1 MKHTVQTVEQAPVN
15 HALLNVVTPMGLS
28 FEKNRLSIGEN
39 IGKAYGII
47 RYPQKV
53 DVEWLSKLTN
63 IPGTLV
69 SIGFKPVDNGTLIN
83 AISRSVVQQRG
94 LADGAKDPLS
104 RQRAEKAAEDGEK
117 IIMQIDREGETVGL
131 MSVEVMPVAREE
143 KEFKKACRRA
153 ESVASV
159 MKCKMRAIP
168 NLQKEAFM
176 HLSPTFPNHAKM
188 ESILQK
194 VVPFSTFV
202 GGFPFASS
210 GFNDGEGYYFAK
222 DRNGGLVIVD
232 TWKRGGNRTNSNF
245 CVMGNSGVGKSTAI
259 KHILLSEY
267 MKGTRIIVIDP
278 ESEYRDLCQN
288 LNGDW
293 INAVGGSK
301 GMINPLQVR
310 PSPRDDEDEKEELRL
325 YRDEG
330 YGINELGNGQ
340 LSELAMHMKNLEIF
354 FSLYIPSLT
363 DMQKAVLKK
372 CLVELYQK
380 FHITWDTD
388 VAKLKPQDFPI
399 FSDLYALV
407 QEKTKTEKENQVY
420 TDLSMLLYDIAEGA
434 DSFIWNGHTTVSGS
448 SRFTVMDTH
457 ALQETGDNIKRTQY
471 FNILTYDWEQMSRDR
486 EERVLLICD
495 EAYLMIDQKVPQS
508 LVYLRNVMKRARK
521 YEAALGIISHSLV
534 DFLHESIKQYGQ
546 ALLDI
551 PCYKILMG
559 TDGKNLKETADLYD
573 LTEAEQELLLA
584 RKRGHALFMAGAKRL
599 HIQFDI
605 PEYKFNYMGKGGAK
619 MADPILVKLLAE
631 AALQAAK
638 DKESRNRLLAII
650 LGPVIFLLLLVALV
664 MYLATSPFSALSEW
678 LVGDEVAAVNEFQ
691 KDYGY
696 NNDSGIFERD
706 FKEADGQEYD
716 EDILLGRE
724 GETQV
729 VYYNQLDERWADEP
743 YGQDKI
749 GTHGCG
755 PTSMS
760 IVVSTLTGTNV
771 DPVEMAQWSYENGY
785 YCPGGG
791 SYHSLIPKAAEHWG
805 LSVDIN
811 LDGEDVAD
819 ALAEGKLVVAI
830 MSKGHF
836 TKSGH
841 FIVLRGITADGKVLV
856 ADPASLKRSN
866 QEWDLSLILE
876 EARKRVGAGGPF
888 WAISN

>member
-1 MKHTVQTVEQAPVN
+1 MRHAAQTVEQAPVN
-15 HALLNVVTPMGLS
+15 NALLNVVTPMGLS

-63 IPGTLV
+63 IPSTLV

-176 HLSPTFPNHAKM
+176 HLTPTFPNHAKM

-222 DRNGGLVIVD
+222 DTSGGLVIVD
-232 TWKRGGNRTNSNF
+232 TWKRGGDRTNSNF

-330 YGINELGNGQ
+330 YGMND
-340 LSELAMHMKNLEIF
+340 LALHMKNLEIF

-388 VAKLKPQDFPI
+388 VTKLKAQDFPI
-399 FSDLYALV
+399 F
-407 QEKTKTEKENQVY
+407 
-420 TDLSMLLYDIAEGA
+420 
-434 DSFIWNGHTTVSGS
+434 
-448 SRFTVMDTH
+448 
-457 ALQETGDNIKRTQY
+457 
-471 FNILTYDWEQMSRDR
+471 
-486 EERVLLICD
+486 
-495 EAYLMIDQKVPQS
+495 
-508 LVYLRNVMKRARK
+508 
-521 YEAALGIISHSLV
+521 
-534 DFLHESIKQYGQ
+534 
-546 ALLDI
+546 
-551 PCYKILMG
+551 
-559 TDGKNLKETADLYD
+559 
-573 LTEAEQELLLA
+573 
-584 RKRGHALFMAGAKRL
+584 
-599 HIQFDI
+599 
-605 PEYKFNYMGKGGAK
+605 
-619 MADPILVKLLAE
+619 
-631 AALQAAK
+631 
-638 DKESRNRLLAII
+638 
-650 LGPVIFLLLLVALV
+650 
-664 MYLATSPFSALSEW
+664 
-678 LVGDEVAAVNEFQ
+678 
-691 KDYGY
+691 
-696 NNDSGIFERD
+696 
-706 FKEADGQEYD
+706 
-716 EDILLGRE
+716 
-724 GETQV
+724 
-729 VYYNQLDERWADEP
+729 
-743 YGQDKI
+743 
-749 GTHGCG
+749 
-755 PTSMS
+755 PTSM
-760 IVVSTLTGTNV
+760 
-771 DPVEMAQWSYENGY
+771 
-785 YCPGGG
+785 
-791 SYHSLIPKAAEHWG
+791 HWC
-805 LSVDIN
+805 
-811 LDGEDVAD
+811 
-819 ALAEGKLVVAI
+819 
-830 MSKGHF
+830 
-836 TKSGH
+836 
-841 FIVLRGITADGKVLV
+841 
-856 ADPASLKRSN
+856 
-866 QEWDLSLILE
+866 
-876 EARKRVGAGGPF
+876 RKRQKRKRKIRFTPTLPCCCTT
-888 WAISN
+888 

>member
-1 MKHTVQTVEQAPVN
+1 MADVNTNTATQTQEQGNSTQTNTTAN
-15 HALLNVVTPMGLS
+15 ANTTGAGADSTP
-28 FEKNRLSIGEN
+28 
-39 IGKAYGII
+39 
-47 RYPQKV
+47 KV
-53 DVEWLSKLTN
+53 KTEEE
-63 IPGTLV
+63 I
-69 SIGFKPVDNGTLIN
+69 
-83 AISRSVVQQRG
+83 
-94 LADGAKDPLS
+94 
-104 RQRAEKAAEDGEK
+104 RAE
-117 IIMQIDREGETVGL
+117 
-131 MSVEVMPVAREE
+131 
-143 KEFKKACRRA
+143 
-153 ESVASV
+153 
-159 MKCKMRAIP
+159 
-168 NLQKEAFM
+168 LQKEYEKMADKRV
-176 HLSPTFPNHAKM
+176 TDAIKKKEKEWADKQAKEKM
-188 ESILQK
+188 TEDERRQAEEQERLQAQAK
-194 VVPFSTFV
+194 RDLDLTI
-202 GGFPFASS
+202 
-210 GFNDGEGYYFAK
+210 K

-232 TWKRGGNRTNSNF
+232 TWKRGGDRTNSNF

-330 YGINELGNGQ
+330 YGMND
-340 LSELAMHMKNLEIF
+340 LALHMKNLEIF

-388 VAKLKPQDFPI
+388 VTKLKPQDFPI

-420 TDLSMLLYDIAEGA
+420 TDLAMLLYDIAEGA
-434 DSFIWNGHTTVSGS
+434 DSFIWNGHTTVSGN

-495 EAYLMIDQKVPQS
+495 EAYLMIDRSVPQS

-573 LTEAEQELLLA
+573 LTEAEKELLLA

-605 PEYKFNYMGKGGAK
+605 PEYKFNYMGKGG
-619 MADPILVKLLAE
+619 
-631 AALQAAK
+631 
-638 DKESRNRLLAII
+638 
-650 LGPVIFLLLLVALV
+650 
-664 MYLATSPFSALSEW
+664 
-678 LVGDEVAAVNEFQ
+678 
-691 KDYGY
+691 
-696 NNDSGIFERD
+696 
-706 FKEADGQEYD
+706 
-716 EDILLGRE
+716 GR
-724 GETQV
+724 
-729 VYYNQLDERWADEP
+729 
-743 YGQDKI
+743 
-749 GTHGCG
+749 
-755 PTSMS
+755 
-760 IVVSTLTGTNV
+760 
-771 DPVEMAQWSYENGY
+771 
-785 YCPGGG
+785 
-791 SYHSLIPKAAEHWG
+791 
-805 LSVDIN
+805 
-811 LDGEDVAD
+811 
-819 ALAEGKLVVAI
+819 
-830 MSKGHF
+830 
-836 TKSGH
+836 
-841 FIVLRGITADGKVLV
+841 
-856 ADPASLKRSN
+856 
-866 QEWDLSLILE
+866 
-876 EARKRVGAGGPF
+876 
-888 WAISN
+888 